1 MIENSTYTITAPE
14 TLDAAPALPASK
26 SISNRA
32 LILHA
37 LAGGTHM
44 PQNLSDC
51 DDTRVMTAALAHR
64 PPVVDIMAAGTA
76 MRFLTAYFSTCDGEE
91 HIMTGTERMRHRP
104 IGILVDALRQLGAD
118 IGYEGADGFPPL
130 VIRGRRLSAV
140 PLSIPGS
147 VSSQYISALL
157 MIGPVL
163 EGGLDLRLTGS
174 MVSRPYIDLTLRLMR
189 HYGATADWTATDS
202 LHVGGG
208 GYRDVP
214 CTVENDWSAASY
226 WYEAAAL
233 SGGRVRL
240 EGLFA
245 DSGQGDSRGAA
256 LFRQLGVETEFR
268 ADGSVMVC
276 GGGEAAERLEAD
288 LVDMPDLAQTF
299 VVTCCLM
306 GVTFRFCGLQSLRIK
321 ETDRMAALTAELEKL
336 GYVLRTEGDDALLWD
351 GTRCAPAPSPV
362 VRTYE
367 DHRMAM
373 AFAPAA
379 LRLPSGIRIA
389 APQVVSKSYP
399 AYWDALRS
407 AGFRI
412 SSF

>member
-1 MIENSTYTITAPE
+1 MTENSTYTITAPE

-157 MIGPVL
+157 MIGA
-163 EGGLDLRLTGS
+163 
-174 MVSRPYIDLTLRLMR
+174 VSSALNAM
-189 HYGATADWTATDS
+189 DWT
-202 LHVGGG
+202 
-208 GYRDVP
+208 
-214 CTVENDWSAASY
+214 
-226 WYEAAAL
+226 
-233 SGGRVRL
+233 
-240 EGLFA
+240 
-245 DSGQGDSRGAA
+245 
-256 LFRQLGVETEFR
+256 
-268 ADGSVMVC
+268 
-276 GGGEAAERLEAD
+276 
-288 LVDMPDLAQTF
+288 
-299 VVTCCLM
+299 
-306 GVTFRFCGLQSLRIK
+306 
-321 ETDRMAALTAELEKL
+321 
-336 GYVLRTEGDDALLWD
+336 
-351 GTRCAPAPSPV
+351 
-362 VRTYE
+362 
-367 DHRMAM
+367 
-373 AFAPAA
+373 
-379 LRLPSGIRIA
+379 
-389 APQVVSKSYP
+389 
-399 AYWDALRS
+399 
-407 AGFRI
+407 
-412 SSF
+412 

>member
-1 MIENSTYTITAPE
+1 
-14 TLDAAPALPASK
+14 
-26 SISNRA
+26 
-32 LILHA
+32 
-37 LAGGTHM
+37 M

-240 EGLFA
+240 KGLFA

-276 GGGEAAERLEAD
+276 GGGEAVERLEAD

>member
-1 MIENSTYTITAPE
+1 M
-14 TLDAAPALPASK
+14 
-26 SISNRA
+26 
-32 LILHA
+32 
-37 LAGGTHM
+37 
-44 PQNLSDC
+44 
-51 DDTRVMTAALAHR
+51 
-64 PPVVDIMAAGTA
+64 
-76 MRFLTAYFSTCDGEE
+76 
-91 HIMTGTERMRHRP
+91 
-104 IGILVDALRQLGAD
+104 
-118 IGYEGADGFPPL
+118 
-130 VIRGRRLSAV
+130 

-157 MIGPVL
+157 MIAPVL
-163 EGGLDLRLTGS
+163 DGGLDLRLTGS

-189 HYGATADWTATDS
+189 HYGATADWTATDC
-202 LHVGGG
+202 LHVDGG

-245 DSGQGDSRGAA
+245 DSGQGDSRGAD
-256 LFRQLGVETEFR
+256 LFRKLGVETEFC
-268 ADGSVMVC
+268 ADGSVVVS
-276 GGGEAAERLEAD
+276 GGRMATDMLDAN

-306 GVTFRFCGLQSLRIK
+306 GVRFRFGGLQSLRIK
-321 ETDRMAALTAELEKL
+321 ETDRMAALTAELQKL
-336 GYVLRTEGDDALLWD
+336 GYVLRTEGDDTLLWD
-351 GTRCAPAPSPV
+351 GTRCAPASQPV
-362 VRTYE
+362 IKTYE

-389 APQVVSKSYP
+389 NPQVVSKSYP
-399 AYWDALRS
+399 AYWDALSS
-407 AGFRI
+407 AGFHI